1 MILIYNYSNHPVT
14 VNGTSIYFRGI
25 KILTAIVD
33 HLLSNGMDSAESVIL
48 TGCSGSPVVLV

>member
-1 MILIYNYSNHPVT
+1 MT

-25 KILTAIVD
+25 KILTAIID

-48 TGCSGSPVVLV
+48 TGCSGSPYSVLFWYDNIVKHF